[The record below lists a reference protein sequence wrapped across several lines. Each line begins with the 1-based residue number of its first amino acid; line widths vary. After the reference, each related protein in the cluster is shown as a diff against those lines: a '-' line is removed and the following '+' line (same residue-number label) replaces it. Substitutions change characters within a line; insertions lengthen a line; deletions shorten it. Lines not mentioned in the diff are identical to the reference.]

1 VAAGGV
7 DLQLLDL
14 GLPDIDGLDVLRRL
28 QERGEQVPVIVI
40 TSRSDPADRATA
52 HELGVDAY
60 LMKPFPLAN
69 LLAVVSGTLS
79 GRVSPD

>member
-1 VAAGGV
+1 
-7 DLQLLDL
+7 
-14 GLPDIDGLDVLRRL
+14 
-28 QERGEQVPVIVI
+28 VIVI

-69 LLAVVSGTLS
+69 LLAVVSETLS